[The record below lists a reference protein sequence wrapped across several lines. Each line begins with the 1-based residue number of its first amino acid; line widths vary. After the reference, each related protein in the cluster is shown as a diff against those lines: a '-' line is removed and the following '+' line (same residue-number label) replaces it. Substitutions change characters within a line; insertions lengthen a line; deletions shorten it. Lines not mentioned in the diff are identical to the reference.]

1 MSTSI
6 NPSRNDAREIDL
18 STMTMD
24 TVDTV
29 QSLTDQGYKY
39 GFVSNIEADEAP
51 PGLSE
56 DTARFI
62 SAKKGEPDWLLEWRL
77 EALRAWQKTPSPELA
92 KIRPTPIHSH
102 AATYYSAPNQ

>member
-77 EALRAWQKTPSPELA
+77 PGLRAWRRATAPKLGQPRPSPLDS
-92 KIRPTPIHSH
+92 P
-102 AATYYSAPNQ
+102 AANP